1 MTGADRFEILE
12 IHPGRF
18 EMTGACVLEIL
29 EIDPVWFEMAGAGCN
44 RTLKPLLVIST

>member
-18 EMTGACVLEIL
+18 EMTGAGRFEIL
-29 EIDPVWFEMAGAGCN
+29 EIDPVWFEMTDVGCN
-44 RTLKPLLVIST
+44 KTKPRQVIST